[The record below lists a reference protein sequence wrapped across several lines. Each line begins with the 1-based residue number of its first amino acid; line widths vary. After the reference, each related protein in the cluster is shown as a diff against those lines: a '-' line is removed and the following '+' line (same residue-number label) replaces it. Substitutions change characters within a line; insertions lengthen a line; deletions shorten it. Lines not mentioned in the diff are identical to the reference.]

1 MLVDV
6 IINHVITMKISM
18 SVGLAESIANQI
30 EALFPTE
37 VKDTYF
43 MRGGS
48 HKNPKGKLYAK
59 FYNSMR
65 LLKTSGL
72 VVDNNKR
79 GTTAAQTKTLRQF
92 GKCEPDIQHVLDQ
105 IIYDTD
111 ITFPELQNLWR
122 ATTKFRIND
131 IQKASSTDSII
142 KKWTN
147 YKAPLGFKL
156 IDIDFNTLYPDC
168 NDFISVFGEKFQN
181 CLKIFEDKIKDPLS
195 HTLFDQLK
203 NTPDICANGKNSI
216 IFCLFHAVFV
226 PTSKKVTRDENGKKS
241 QIKYSIR
248 DSVNSF
254 IIFKNSIS
262 EVEDYILYR
271 KNENQPIQP
280 FIIVIGTP
288 VKPKEIFIF
297 FDCIKYKL
305 FSITSAVDTCF
316 KIFHLFN

>member
-1 MLVDV
+1 M
-6 IINHVITMKISM
+6 
-18 SVGLAESIANQI
+18 
-30 EALFPTE
+30 
-37 VKDTYF
+37 
-43 MRGGS
+43 
-48 HKNPKGKLYAK
+48 
-59 FYNSMR
+59 
-65 LLKTSGL
+65 
-72 VVDNNKR
+72 
-79 GTTAAQTKTLRQF
+79 
-92 GKCEPDIQHVLDQ
+92 
-105 IIYDTD
+105 
-111 ITFPELQNLWR
+111 
-122 ATTKFRIND
+122 
-131 IQKASSTDSII
+131 
-142 KKWTN
+142 
-147 YKAPLGFKL
+147 
-156 IDIDFNTLYPDC
+156 
-168 NDFISVFGEKFQN
+168 
-181 CLKIFEDKIKDPLS
+181 
-195 HTLFDQLK
+195 
-203 NTPDICANGKNSI
+203 
-216 IFCLFHAVFV
+216 FHAVFV